1 MVCILYVIAIGT
13 LLGMAGLLVE
23 SILPATTTSRRWIW

>member
-23 SILPATTTSRRWIW
+23 RALPPTLGP